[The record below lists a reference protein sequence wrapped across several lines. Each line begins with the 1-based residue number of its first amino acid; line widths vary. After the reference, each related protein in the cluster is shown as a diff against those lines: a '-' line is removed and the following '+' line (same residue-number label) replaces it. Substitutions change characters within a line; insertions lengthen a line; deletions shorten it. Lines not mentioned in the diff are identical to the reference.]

1 MIVLSN
7 IEWQVWRIIVSFVEN
22 VLSHLRQLIS
32 CPTFRPESSFP
43 DCKFETSVSDDE
55 SSGVMLTISES
66 LPFVWLTGSVQLS
79 SLVALDSKA
88 DLFRGC
94 LSVTGISELL
104 QRLKDG
110 NLITT
115 KTGLVKHGI
124 ELYDARV
131 FFELH
136 KCHKT

>member
-1 MIVLSN
+1 M
-7 IEWQVWRIIVSFVEN
+7 
-22 VLSHLRQLIS
+22 
-32 CPTFRPESSFP
+32 
-43 DCKFETSVSDDE
+43 SDGE

-115 KTGLVKHGI
+115 KTGLVKHGN

-131 FFELH
+131 FFALH

>member
-1 MIVLSN
+1 M
-7 IEWQVWRIIVSFVEN
+7 
-22 VLSHLRQLIS
+22 
-32 CPTFRPESSFP
+32 
-43 DCKFETSVSDDE
+43 SDGE

-104 QRLKDG
+104 QRLSVLDG

-131 FFELH
+131 FFALH